1 MASNKDLF
9 QEALKLQHAGNL
21 VEAASLCY
29 KILAKEPGY
38 VDANFLMGVLNL
50 QQGILDTP
58 YFGGGNTSL
67 ESFVCGVPVVTW
79 PGEFMRDR
87 LTLAL
92 YKQMGIMGCVA
103 NNAQS
108 YLNIAFRLANDK
120 TWSDKIK
127 DKIRASADILYEDI
141 EAVHELER
149 FFEWAVDE
157 ASK

>member
-1 MASNKDLF
+1 MPTNDCLSL
-9 QEALKLQHAGNL
+9 LKIDD
-21 VEAASLCY
+21 V
-29 KILAKEPGY
+29 
-38 VDANFLMGVLNL
+38 
-50 QQGILDTP
+50 ILDTP

-67 ESFVCGVPVVTW
+67 ESFACGVPVVTW

-92 YKQMGIMGCVA
+92 YKQMGIMDCVA

-108 YLNIAFRLANDK
+108 YLNISFRLANDK

-127 DKIRASADILYEDI
+127 DKIRASADFVLYEDI
-141 EAVHELER
+141 EAVRELER

>member
-1 MASNKDLF
+1 MLRDRFSCTFPDVIDRVRFLPVMPTNDCLSL
-9 QEALKLQHAGNL
+9 LKIAD
-21 VEAASLCY
+21 V
-29 KILAKEPGY
+29 
-38 VDANFLMGVLNL
+38 
-50 QQGILDTP
+50 ILDTP

-67 ESFVCGVPVVTW
+67 ESFACGVPVVTW

-92 YKQMGIMGCVA
+92 YKQMGITDCVA

-108 YLNIAFRLANDK
+108 YLEIAYRLANDK

-127 DKIRASADILYEDI
+127 DKIRASADVLYEDI
-141 EAVHELER
+141 EAVRELER